1 MNGRKNMEKELTP
14 QEKAQKLWEW
24 RNPDKARYRRK
35 KSAAKTF
42 LLNDIED
49 KDLNQFIG
57 YLENLKNRM
66 TTIQSHER
74 SQDND

>member
-1 MNGRKNMEKELTP
+1 MEKELTP
-14 QEKAQKLWEW
+14 QEKAQKLWER

>member
-1 MNGRKNMEKELTP
+1 MEKELTP

-57 YLENLKNRM
+57 YLEELKNRK
-66 TTIQSHER
+66 IRGNKSI
-74 SQDND
+74 